1 MYLTMRTTA
10 NIKEQKEI
18 PICIYWLSITLDKGI
33 ATMLMKKRQHIP
45 KFSAS
50 KSRKTKCDAVIKRNA
65 NFLCKT
71 KCDNIECTHRRK
83 SQTLD
88 FPV

>member
-1 MYLTMRTTA
+1 MTA
-10 NIKEQKEI
+10 NKNKTKSG
-18 PICIYWLSITLDKGI
+18 IYRVLY
-33 ATMLMKKRQHIP
+33 
-45 KFSAS
+45 

>member
-1 MYLTMRTTA
+1 MQDIRGKEKTNTTKVI
-10 NIKEQKEI
+10 N
-18 PICIYWLSITLDKGI
+18 
-33 ATMLMKKRQHIP
+33 KRG
-45 KFSAS
+45 SRGLGVS
-50 KSRKTKCDAVIKRNA
+50 VKSRKTKCDAVIKRNA

>member
-45 KFSAS
+45 KFSA
-50 KSRKTKCDAVIKRNA
+50 RNS
-65 NFLCKT
+65 L
-71 KCDNIECTHRRK
+71 
-83 SQTLD
+83 
-88 FPV
+88 